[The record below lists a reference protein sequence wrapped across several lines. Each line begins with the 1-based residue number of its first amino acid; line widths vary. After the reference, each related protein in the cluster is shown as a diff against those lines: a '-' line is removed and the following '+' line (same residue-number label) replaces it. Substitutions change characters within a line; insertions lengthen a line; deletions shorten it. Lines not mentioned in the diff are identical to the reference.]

1 MIRFRPLA
9 GFGIEAEGVDLA
21 KPLADADFR
30 ALEAAFY
37 AHHLLA
43 LRAQDIDAAQFLA
56 FARRIGPP
64 QPHVID
70 QFHHP
75 DDPNILILSNV
86 KKNGQPTGLQDAG
99 SYFHTDY
106 SYLQVPARA
115 TTLYSRVVPKVGGD
129 TLFADQQAAYDDL
142 PEAMKRRIEPL
153 LAVHHYGNRHD
164 LDEASRTAASVLS
177 AEQKAKMP
185 VITHRIARPH
195 PVTGRKALYAVSG
208 SSFGIVGMP
217 DDEARDLLD
226 ELAAHSTAAR
236 YQLRFRYGVGDVVV
250 WDNAALLH
258 SATLTDPDDA
268 RTLWRIT
275 VLEESKSAV
284 APAVL
289 APTFAPRGLS
299 EALARPRLAQQP
311 VDALAEHPRSARLRQ
326 EGVVAVEDGADD
338 GFVHARVHGD
348 GRGAGLRVAAQHPAE
363 RQPVHAGHVDVE
375 DHGIEAF
382 VAGRLQ
388 RGVAAVDRRDA
399 VAQGLQRCRHQDPHL
414 RRIVDG
420 EDPSA
425 GRGDRVHRRE
435 LSEVRRVRK
444 GRSEARIGLRRRLP
458 KKEAT
463 RETTSL
469 RARFESLP
477 AGYSQACPRPRL
489 KQIFSIASRRPAAR
503 SRQNRCRTRRR
514 HRSAPAPRP

>member
-9 GFGIEAEGVDLA
+9 GFGIEAEGVDLSR
-21 KPLADADFR
+21 PLADADFR
-30 ALEAAFY
+30 ALEEAFY

-86 KKNGQPTGLQDAG
+86 KKDGKPTGLQDAG

-153 LAVHHYGNRHD
+153 LAIHHYGNRHD
-164 LDEASRTAASVLS
+164 VDEASRTAASVLS

-226 ELAAHSTAAR
+226 ELAAHSTAPR
-236 YQLRFRYGVGDVVV
+236 YQLRFRYGVGDIVV

-258 SATLTDPDDA
+258 SATLTDPDDP

-275 VLEESKSAV
+275 VLEESKAAV

-289 APTFAPRGLS
+289 APTFATPGN
-299 EALARPRLAQQP
+299 A
-311 VDALAEHPRSARLRQ
+311 
-326 EGVVAVEDGADD
+326 
-338 GFVHARVHGD
+338 
-348 GRGAGLRVAAQHPAE
+348 
-363 RQPVHAGHVDVE
+363 
-375 DHGIEAF
+375 
-382 VAGRLQ
+382 
-388 RGVAAVDRRDA
+388 
-399 VAQGLQRCRHQDPHL
+399 
-414 RRIVDG
+414 
-420 EDPSA
+420 
-425 GRGDRVHRRE
+425 
-435 LSEVRRVRK
+435 
-444 GRSEARIGLRRRLP
+444 
-458 KKEAT
+458 
-463 RETTSL
+463 
-469 RARFESLP
+469 
-477 AGYSQACPRPRL
+477 
-489 KQIFSIASRRPAAR
+489 
-503 SRQNRCRTRRR
+503 
-514 HRSAPAPRP
+514 

>member
-1 MIRFRPLA
+1 MIRFHPLA

-21 KPLADADFR
+21 KPLVEADFR
-30 ALEAAFY
+30 ALEEAFY

-129 TLFADQQAAYDDL
+129 TLFADQEAAYDDL

-177 AEQKAKMP
+177 AAQKAKMP

-195 PVTGRKALYAVSG
+195 PVTGQKALYAVSG

-217 DDEARDLLD
+217 DDEARGLLD

-289 APTFAPRGLS
+289 APTFA
-299 EALARPRLAQQP
+299 
-311 VDALAEHPRSARLRQ
+311 
-326 EGVVAVEDGADD
+326 
-338 GFVHARVHGD
+338 
-348 GRGAGLRVAAQHPAE
+348 
-363 RQPVHAGHVDVE
+363 
-375 DHGIEAF
+375 
-382 VAGRLQ
+382 
-388 RGVAAVDRRDA
+388 
-399 VAQGLQRCRHQDPHL
+399 
-414 RRIVDG
+414 
-420 EDPSA
+420 
-425 GRGDRVHRRE
+425 
-435 LSEVRRVRK
+435 
-444 GRSEARIGLRRRLP
+444 
-458 KKEAT
+458 
-463 RETTSL
+463 
-469 RARFESLP
+469 
-477 AGYSQACPRPRL
+477 
-489 KQIFSIASRRPAAR
+489 
-503 SRQNRCRTRRR
+503 
-514 HRSAPAPRP
+514 APGTL